1 MGKFAVSFLV
11 LITAVKVKY
20 GLRLKKEP
28 RTKEQRQRAIMK
40 GDSASKSLGM
50 HLVNDQASEKE
61 HEVSLALISYMSS
74 SPRISTNSGLM
85 QVCAMYCVMRRSRS
99 IMQHVGINQT
109 KENSDRVIFE

>member
-1 MGKFAVSFLV
+1 
-11 LITAVKVKY
+11 
-20 GLRLKKEP
+20 
-28 RTKEQRQRAIMK
+28 MK

-74 SPRISTNSGLM
+74 SPRINTKNKLM

-109 KENSDRVIFE
+109 KEDSEQAIFRLMKSCPVESGRNLYYRYCDS